1 MKTVLKCAAV
11 ASALM
16 LTAGSSAWAQGY
28 STSGTTGTH
37 NQGSQG
43 YNTGTQGYQGS
54 YGANQGSWNAGT
66 QGTNTYGT
74 NQGTT
79 GANQGSWNTGT
90 QGTNPYGA
98 NQGTYGANQGSW
110 NGGMGTS
117 SPYTGQTYSSAGYGT
132 GNIGTYQEAEQQL
145 SKYGYSNVQGLRS
158 MQGWSAD
165 AMRNGQR
172 VHVLVGDNG
181 LVATFPG
188 R

>member
-1 MKTVLKCAAV
+1 MKTVLKCAAF

-16 LTAGSSAWAQGY
+16 LTAGSSAWAQNL
-28 STSGTTGTH
+28 STGGTTGTY

-43 YNTGTQGYQGS
+43 YNPGTQGYQGS
-54 YGANQGSWNAGT
+54 YGANQG
-66 QGTNTYGT
+66 TY
-74 NQGTT
+74 
-79 GANQGSWNTGT
+79 GANQGNWNTGT
-90 QGTNPYGA
+90 QGTNTYGA

-145 SKYGYSNVQGLRS
+145 SKYGYSNIQGLRS

-172 VHVLVGDNG
+172 VHVLLGDNG